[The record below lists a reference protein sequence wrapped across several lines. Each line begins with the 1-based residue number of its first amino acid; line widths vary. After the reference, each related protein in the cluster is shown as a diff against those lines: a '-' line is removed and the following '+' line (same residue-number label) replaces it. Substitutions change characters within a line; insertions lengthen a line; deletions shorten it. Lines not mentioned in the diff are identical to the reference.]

1 MECQKN
7 YTMHTAIVGE
17 TEIVLVIMMG
27 FGILKTWFMIEIIN
41 GIDFIKNL
49 NCLLY
54 VKLCKE

>member
-27 FGILKTWFMIEIIN
+27 FGILKT
-41 GIDFIKNL
+41 
-49 NCLLY
+49 
-54 VKLCKE
+54 